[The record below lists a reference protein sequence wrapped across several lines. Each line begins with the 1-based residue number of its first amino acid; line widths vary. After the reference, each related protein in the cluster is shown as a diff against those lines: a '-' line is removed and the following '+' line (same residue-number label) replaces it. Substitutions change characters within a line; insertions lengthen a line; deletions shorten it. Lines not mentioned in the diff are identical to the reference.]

1 MRRQRAP
8 AKRDQDWSTF
18 ARILQNLIEAT
29 PGALGAVF
37 VDGEGESVDYAG
49 SLDAFDIRVAGAQLQ
64 LEFRKAREGLVGAFG
79 ELRQVTIRARSRSYV
94 AHQLPEGYLLVMVM
108 GRCAGFGV
116 SPRAIA
122 QAEFDLRAE
131 GGWQPPKGQER
142 WVHARVQATD
152 YDRRRPGRVFLGES
166 WHDVQ
171 VIGRVAGLMRG
182 ERGFRVR
189 TEDGAE
195 MTLVRERLGRW
206 YADIVLEKD

>member
-1 MRRQRAP
+1 MRRTRKA
-8 AKRDQDWSTF
+8 AHRDQDASSF
-18 ARILQNLIEAT
+18 ARILQNLIDAT

-37 VDGEGESVDYAG
+37 VDGTGESVDYAG
-49 SLDAFDIRVAGAQLQ
+49 SLDAFDVRVAGAHMQ
-64 LEFRKAREGLVGAFG
+64 LEFRKAREGLPVSFG
-79 ELRQVTIRARSRSYV
+79 ELQQITVRARHRSYV
-94 AHQLPEGYLLVMVM
+94 IRQLPEGYMVIMVM

-131 GGWQPPKGQER
+131 GGWQPPKGEER

-152 YDRRRPGRVFLGES
+152 YDRRRPGRVFLGDS

-182 ERGFRVR
+182 ERGYRVR

-206 YADIVLEKD
+206 YADIVLEKG